1 MPEEARNRRCKLLLV
16 SLLLVTSYCLKFMVT
31 NLLQRKLFI
40 FLRIEAKL
48 FTVELSSPALVSLFP
63 VLYLPSIPGLPLL
76 LLFVFISLSFI
87 LPKTPLTC
95 HFFLKYRARLIFLS
109 LCSSLNNAIQ
119 LFDIMLLYTICF
131 WLSGGVVCKMLKQAI
146 WKVLSERVVLDY
158 GDKLLL
164 PCLYLPTT
172 SFHAGQILLNL
183 SSFWISLLW

>member
-63 VLYLPSIPGLPLL
+63 VLYLPSIPG
-76 LLFVFISLSFI
+76 
-87 LPKTPLTC
+87 
-95 HFFLKYRARLIFLS
+95 
-109 LCSSLNNAIQ
+109 
-119 LFDIMLLYTICF
+119 
-131 WLSGGVVCKMLKQAI
+131 GVVCKMLKQAI

-172 SFHAGQILLNL
+172 SFHAGQGPNREHK
-183 SSFWISLLW
+183 

>member
-63 VLYLPSIPGLPLL
+63 VLYLPSIPG
-76 LLFVFISLSFI
+76 
-87 LPKTPLTC
+87 
-95 HFFLKYRARLIFLS
+95 
-109 LCSSLNNAIQ
+109 
-119 LFDIMLLYTICF
+119 
-131 WLSGGVVCKMLKQAI
+131 GVVCKMLKQAI
-146 WKVLSERVVLDY
+146 WKVLSKRVVLDY

-172 SFHAGQILLNL
+172 SFHAGQGLYMIVFT
-183 SSFWISLLW
+183 SHP

>member
-63 VLYLPSIPGLPLL
+63 VLYLPSIPG
-76 LLFVFISLSFI
+76 
-87 LPKTPLTC
+87 
-95 HFFLKYRARLIFLS
+95 
-109 LCSSLNNAIQ
+109 
-119 LFDIMLLYTICF
+119 
-131 WLSGGVVCKMLKQAI
+131 GVVCKMLKQAI

-172 SFHAGQILLNL
+172 SFHAGQVGTLFFSFNPYFSFFYGYPIVNLLNNK
-183 SSFWISLLW
+183 SLIINLNLWHLKMKRL

>member
-63 VLYLPSIPGLPLL
+63 VLYLPSIPG
-76 LLFVFISLSFI
+76 
-87 LPKTPLTC
+87 
-95 HFFLKYRARLIFLS
+95 
-109 LCSSLNNAIQ
+109 
-119 LFDIMLLYTICF
+119 
-131 WLSGGVVCKMLKQAI
+131 GVVCKMLKQAI

-172 SFHAGQILLNL
+172 SFHAGQMGVGEYDQRENIRYGDSQP
-183 SSFWISLLW
+183 SSGFLDT

>member
-63 VLYLPSIPGLPLL
+63 VLYLPSIPG
-76 LLFVFISLSFI
+76 
-87 LPKTPLTC
+87 
-95 HFFLKYRARLIFLS
+95 
-109 LCSSLNNAIQ
+109 
-119 LFDIMLLYTICF
+119 
-131 WLSGGVVCKMLKQAI
+131 GVVCKMLKQAI
-146 WKVLSERVVLDY
+146 WKVLSKRVVLDY

>member
-63 VLYLPSIPGLPLL
+63 VLYLPSIPG
-76 LLFVFISLSFI
+76 
-87 LPKTPLTC
+87 
-95 HFFLKYRARLIFLS
+95 
-109 LCSSLNNAIQ
+109 
-119 LFDIMLLYTICF
+119 
-131 WLSGGVVCKMLKQAI
+131 GVVCKMLKQAI

-172 SFHAGQILLNL
+172 SFHAGQDSHSRSKKHL
-183 SSFWISLLW
+183 SNSLGSSSQNSESSDTQELDLEPGLSL

>member
-63 VLYLPSIPGLPLL
+63 VLYLPSIPG
-76 LLFVFISLSFI
+76 
-87 LPKTPLTC
+87 
-95 HFFLKYRARLIFLS
+95 
-109 LCSSLNNAIQ
+109 
-119 LFDIMLLYTICF
+119 
-131 WLSGGVVCKMLKQAI
+131 GVVCKMLKQAI

>member
-1 MPEEARNRRCKLLLV
+1 MEKSTMPEEARNRRCKLLLF

-48 FTVELSSPALVSLFP
+48 FTVELGSPALVSLFP

-95 HFFLKYRARLIFLS
+95 HFFSHISCKTHFYYELKSNIS
-109 LCSSLNNAIQ
+109 LKSLKSITILRSLWAKRRIQ
-119 LFDIMLLYTICF
+119 LEPNNLL
-131 WLSGGVVCKMLKQAI
+131 
-146 WKVLSERVVLDY
+146 
-158 GDKLLL
+158 
-164 PCLYLPTT
+164 
-172 SFHAGQILLNL
+172 H
-183 SSFWISLLW
+183 FWIHFIFQFHQLPNFISQRGCT

>member
-1 MPEEARNRRCKLLLV
+1 MQVTAGLIAAGNKLLL
-16 SLLLVTSYCLKFMVT
+16 K
-31 NLLQRKLFI
+31 I
-40 FLRIEAKL
+40 H
-48 FTVELSSPALVSLFP
+48 ALVSLFP

-172 SFHAGQILLNL
+172 SFHAGQMGVGEYDQRENIRYGDSQP
-183 SSFWISLLW
+183 SSGFLDT